1 MGEPTT
7 GRPKISK
14 SRNGCGECKRKR
26 MKCDEHLPTCWN
38 CAHRKVECPG
48 YTREL
53 KWSTKYEKFKTPR
66 SRAKSAATRRTAS
79 PLRQEFQQVIQAI
92 GSRRS
97 TLVSLS
103 DEETPSATG
112 GNIHVANKFHLT
124 TNRPADDEVV
134 TETPRQER
142 RRSSSSS
149 HASDCAQKAQA
160 DDAPLNSGSDHGQD
174 TIALNPTFQHD
185 LPDSQLRE
193 ASEPHDICGPDSQH
207 LDADQD
213 LMRDSEDDDEEVGRS
228 PSFESALVSSP
239 GLQQYLALWNE
250 FAPSSDDRAVD
261 RLVPHYFET
270 ICRVMS
276 CFDSTTNPYRTD
288 IPGVLHSSPYIF
300 NCMMG
305 MAAAHMANYEK
316 DMAVTAISYQTEAM
330 QSLQLQMSGLL
341 PLSSINGGGTT
352 YQTLLG
358 TIMLGM
364 TSAWH
369 DPTANGMSHLRGARL
384 LFRAWS
390 QEQQLYDSSSQVK
403 ILTREQNFI
412 VGSMAY
418 WECLA
423 SFICDQPI
431 GAIHY
436 LLPFCT
442 LAEGQIVY
450 PHSWTGV
457 STPMFIL
464 TAQVGILLRQKRVL
478 EKLSLIR
485 RGAQA
490 KDTLD
495 LELIQD
501 ASDLHDKIME
511 YDLPPMEA
519 IEDTGDLNTPVSH
532 LCEVAKVYRFTALLE
547 LYRAFPLLAQHPTAG
562 NITMDP
568 TKVQSNADDLAFDL
582 ATSIITIVADMPRSS
597 GVYTVLCIPLISA
610 GSALQAY
617 QTGFSAVSK
626 ADLGAEL
633 TCMRRSRSNVDCW
646 RENTRQQILHTS
658 RQIGLAPFKRLAKL
672 VQEVWTRSDMHAD
685 MAADPETPIHWID
698 VMMEQHLETLFG

>member
-1 MGEPTT
+1 MLTSRPRPHTMITRGDMGEPTT

-66 SRAKSAATRRTAS
+66 SRTKSTAATPTAS
-79 PLRQEFQQVIQAI
+79 PLRQEFHQVIQAI

-97 TLVSLS
+97 TLS
-103 DEETPSATG
+103 DGA
-112 GNIHVANKFHLT
+112 HLT
-124 TNRPADDEVV
+124 TTSPPDDEDV
-134 TETPRQER
+134 TETSPQER
-142 RRSSSSS
+142 RRLSSSS
-149 HASDCAQKAQA
+149 HAGD
-160 DDAPLNSGSDHGQD
+160 GDHGQ
-174 TIALNPTFQHD
+174 TAVELESASQHHMPQSH
-185 LPDSQLRE
+185 LRTTSQASADSQQ
-193 ASEPHDICGPDSQH
+193 PDDH
-207 LDADQD
+207 QD
-213 LMRDSEDDDEEVGRS
+213 LTRDRDSEDEDEEIVRS

-239 GLQQYLALWNE
+239 GLQQHLALWNE
-250 FAPSSDDRAVD
+250 SAPSSDDRAVN
-261 RLVPHYFET
+261 RLFPHYFET

-276 CFDSTTNPYRTD
+276 CFDSTMNPYRTD
-288 IPGVLHSSPYIF
+288 IPAVLHSSPYIF

-330 QSLQLQMSGLL
+330 QSLQIQMSGLL
-341 PLSSINGGGTT
+341 PLSSINGGGMT

-384 LFRAWS
+384 LFRAWA
-390 QEQQLYDSSSQVK
+390 QEQQLYDSSGRVQ

-423 SFICDQPI
+423 SFICDQPM

-442 LAEGQIVY
+442 LADGQVVY

-485 RGAQA
+485 RGTEA
-490 KDTLD
+490 KDNLD

-501 ASDLHDKIME
+501 ASHLHDKIME

-519 IEDTGDLNTPVSH
+519 IQDTGDLNTPISH

-547 LYRAFPLLAQHPTAG
+547 LYRAFPLLAQHPSSE
-562 NITMDP
+562 NLTMDP
-568 TKVQSNADDLAFDL
+568 TKVQSNADELAFDL

-597 GVYTVLCIPLISA
+597 GVYTVLCIPLICA
-610 GSALQAY
+610 GAALQAY
-617 QTGFSAVSK
+617 QTASSEGC
-626 ADLGAEL
+626 LGAEL
-633 TCMRRSRSNVDCW
+633 TRMRRSRSNVDCW

-685 MAADPETPIHWID
+685 IGADPETHIHWID